1 MQSAVKYVGVITTD
15 ANLVVRGWDQW
26 LVEATGLTEDR
37 VLDQP
42 LLGLFPEIEQR
53 GIARRL
59 KRVLEDGVVEILAPA
74 FHQYFIRCAA
84 RGALPHFDVMQ
95 QHVSISPMR
104 DAAGIGGLII
114 TIEDVTARRVRER
127 ELAAQLN
134 SQDETIRLRA
144 ARILAEDAED
154 AAPLMGAL
162 DDDSWQ
168 VRQAAV
174 RGVSRAMDEDA
185 LARLIETV
193 RDHHTDIG
201 RLNAALSALVSSR
214 LDAVPHLT
222 PLLAD
227 PHADVRIY
235 TALTLGNLRDAR
247 ATGTLVPLLED
258 SDANVRFHAIEALGR
273 IGSRDA
279 LLPLMRVVEMRDP
292 FLSFATLDALAAIGE
307 PSVAPAIERLLQNDV
322 LAASAADALAAVGD
336 ERSAAAIAT
345 ALVDER
351 LGPVT
356 AARALAAIYTRLEDS
371 CDEGQLVADT
381 ARAVLPETVV
391 AKLAG
396 SVRRAG
402 AADATAIAL
411 VLGWLPFEGVE
422 DALALLLANGAARP
436 VAVDALV
443 AHGTRATAAL
453 MRALESEEA
462 DVRRAAALGLGRIG
476 NPAASAALCRLL
488 QDDDPATV
496 IAAAGALGAI
506 GNPDAFVPLLA
517 VLTHD
522 HAAVRHAAVSAI
534 NSIGH
539 PQTPARA
546 RELIG
551 SSDERLRESGAR
563 IAGYF
568 GYPECLDGL
577 IRLMSDSSELVR
589 RTAIEHLGF
598 FDDDR
603 ALPALA
609 YALSADSPQVRA
621 SASRA
626 LAHAEHAGVAD
637 LLAAAVADTD
647 ARVRYQAVQAVAT
660 QQFTDFGAR
669 LQSIARE
676 DDAIP
681 VRIAA
686 VRALGSFRDASAA
699 AVLTELAAHPETD
712 LACAAIAALGGLPTA
727 HAHAPLEQA
736 LLGSA
741 VRVQL
746 AALDAI
752 SGAHA
757 GALLP
762 ALQRVGTTSDDAEV
776 AQRAISTL
784 AAHADDVVI
793 DALIGLLANPSRREF
808 VINALASVGAR
819 RVARIADGLASAN
832 PDIRL
837 ATVATLAR
845 MKRPEASRAL
855 GTAVNDVDPMVRFA
869 ATQALGRLDLAA
881 DWSAAPL

>member
-15 ANLVVRGWDQW
+15 ADLVVRGWDQW

-37 VLDQP
+37 VLDQS
-42 LLGLFPEIEQR
+42 LLELFPEIEQR

-59 KRVLEDGVVEILAPA
+59 RRVLEAGVVEILAPA

-95 QHVSISPMR
+95 QHVSISPIR
-104 DAAGIGGLII
+104 DAAGIGGLMI

-144 ARILAEDAED
+144 ARILAEDADD
-154 AAPLMGAL
+154 ASSLLGAL
-162 DDDSWQ
+162 DDQSWQ

-174 RGVSRAMDEDA
+174 RGVSRAMDEDV
-185 LARLIETV
+185 LAHLIETV

-201 RLNAALSALVSSR
+201 RLNAALSALVASP
-214 LDAVPHLT
+214 LDPIPHLT

-227 PHADVRIY
+227 PHVDVRIY
-235 TALTLGNLRDAR
+235 TALTLGNLGDAR
-247 ATGTLVPLLED
+247 ATGPLVPLLED
-258 SDANVRFHAIEALGR
+258 ADPNVRFHAIEALGR

-279 LLPLMRVVEMRDP
+279 LLPLMRVVETRDP

-307 PSVAPAIERLLQNDV
+307 PSVAPAIERLLADDA

-336 ERSAAAIAT
+336 ERSAATIAS
-345 ALVDER
+345 ALVDEK
-351 LGPVT
+351 LSPVT
-356 AARALAAIYTRLEDS
+356 AARALSGIYTRLEDD
-371 CDEGQLVADT
+371 CGEGQLVADT
-381 ARAVLPETVV
+381 ARGALNESVV

-396 SVRRAG
+396 SIQRAG
-402 AADATAIAL
+402 SKDATAIAR
-411 VLGWLPFEGVE
+411 VLGWLPFDGVE
-422 DALALLLANGAARP
+422 DALAALLYQDAARP
-436 VAVDALV
+436 VAIDALV

-453 MRALESEEA
+453 IRELDADNG
-462 DVRRAAALGLGRIG
+462 DVRKAAALALGRIG
-476 NPAASAALCRLL
+476 NPQASAPLSRLL
-488 QDDDPATV
+488 KDDDPATV

-506 GNPDAFVPLLA
+506 GNPDAFEALLA
-517 VLTHD
+517 VLAHD
-522 HAAVRHAAVSAI
+522 HAAVRHAVVSAI

-539 PQTPARA
+539 PETPARA
-546 RELIG
+546 LDLIH

-568 GYPECLDGL
+568 GYPDCLDGL
-577 IRLMSDSSELVR
+577 IGLMSDNSESVR
-589 RTAIEHLGF
+589 RTAVEHLGF

-609 YALSADSPQVRA
+609 YSLSDDSPQVRA

-637 LLAAAVADTD
+637 LLATAVADAD
-647 ARVRYQAVQAVAT
+647 PRVRYQAVQAVAT
-660 QQFTDFGAR
+660 QQLTDFGLR
-669 LQSIARE
+669 LQTIALE

-686 VRALGSFRDASAA
+686 VRALGSFRDATAA
-699 AVLTELAAHPETD
+699 SVLAALAVHPETD
-712 LACAAIAALGGLPTA
+712 LAAAAIAALGELPTA

-736 LLGSA
+736 LLGED

-752 SGAHA
+752 ASAHA

-762 ALQRVGTTSDDAEV
+762 ALQRVGTTSADADV

-784 AAHADDVVI
+784 ATHANDDVI
-793 DALIGLLANPSRREF
+793 DALIALLGNATRREF
-808 VINALASVGAR
+808 VINALAGVDEAR
-819 RVARIADGLASAN
+819 VSRIAGGLVNAN
-832 PDIRL
+832 PDVRL

-855 GTAVNDVDPMVRFA
+855 GTALDDQDPMVRFA
-869 ATQALGRLDLAA
+869 AIQALGRLDLAA
-881 DWSAAPL
+881 DWSAASP